1 MTQQVEYATGPLET
15 PAKLVVTG
23 VGKLVDHRLW
33 LSVGA
38 LVAVLIL
45 GTTYLVFGV
54 FQADPMATKMT
65 VRVNL
70 SLSGG
75 LLPKQDVTLRGVPVG
90 KVEAVEL
97 SDDGVVAVAEIDS
110 DVRIPSGGEVRVA
123 GLSPA
128 GEQYLDFRPTNDDGP
143 YLTNGSV
150 VEADQTTTPVP
161 MADLLGDLDGMLA
174 QIEPD
179 KVETIITELGVG
191 PDGPEKLES
200 IITGGTFLISTLDSV
215 LPQTVSLLNNS
226 QVVLGTLKEMSP
238 GLQDTSQN
246 LAGTLDGIASMD
258 KGFRTFIDQTP
269 ATLRAAD
276 SIIADNSPTMV
287 QLLGNLTTVAQLT
300 YLRVPALQEF
310 FFPQDRSG
318 STLDAIASVFRDGGI
333 WAAVNIYPRKS
344 CQYDLPRR
352 PHWQVDFPEPYLYGT
367 YCTEGDPSMQIRGA
381 ANAPRPAGDDTAGP
395 PTGVDPLATASP
407 TPIGPESIPLPYAGP
422 ILPSAP

>member
-1 MTQQVEYATGPLET
+1 MTQQLEYATGPLET

-23 VGKLVDHRLW
+23 TRKLVDHRLW

-38 LVAVLIL
+38 LFAVLIL
-45 GTTYLVFGV
+45 GIAYLVFGV
-54 FQADPMATKMT
+54 FRVDPTATKMT

-90 KVEAVEL
+90 KVQAVEL
-97 SDDGVVAVAEIDS
+97 SDDGVVAVAKIDGN
-110 DVRIPSGGEVRVA
+110 VRIPSVGEVRVA

-128 GEQYLDFRPTNDDGP
+128 GEQYLDFRPTTDKGP
-143 YLTNGSV
+143 YLTDGSV
-150 VEADQTTTPVP
+150 VKADQTSTPVP

-179 KVETIITELGVG
+179 KVESIIKELGVS
-191 PDGPEKLES
+191 PEGPEKLES

-246 LAGTLDGIASMD
+246 LAGSLNGIASMD

-269 ATLRAAD
+269 ATLQAAD

-287 QLLGNLTTVAQLT
+287 QLLGNLTTVARLT

-310 FFPQDRSG
+310 FFPKDRTG
-318 STLDAIASVFRDGGI
+318 STLDSIASVMRDGGI
-333 WAAVNIYPRKS
+333 WASVNIYPRKS

-381 ANAPRPAGDDTAGP
+381 ASAPRPAGDDTAGP
-395 PTGVDPLATASP
+395 PAGADPLATASP
-407 TPIGPESIPLPYAGP
+407 TPVGPESIPLPYAGP